1 MTVLAAIREV
11 TDRLAGKPSPTS
23 VFRQTTALR
32 GAEVEYRDITAE
44 GLLRASSFK
53 GLLKRN

>member
-11 TDRLAGKPSPTS
+11 TDRLAGNPTS

-32 GAEVEYRDITAE
+32 G
-44 GLLRASSFK
+44 GF
-53 GLLKRN
+53 N